1 MSLWPGDEGL
11 IRSYCLVTYNHK
23 RFDIK
28 YIQIGVPDKNY
39 SKWLFTENLLMY
51 IDNDL
56 AERIEKA
63 YSNDIREEIANNIKK
78 DFKLEVK

>member
-1 MSLWPGDEGL
+1 
-11 IRSYCLVTYNHK
+11 
-23 RFDIK
+23 
-28 YIQIGVPDKNY
+28 
-39 SKWLFTENLLMY
+39 MY